1 MKKVFLIPLVL
12 FFGLVIFLAVG
23 LQRDPKEIPSPLVGK
38 PAPAF
43 KLFTLAENDR
53 TFEPK
58 DMLGQVWMLNVWAT
72 WCVACKV
79 EHPLL
84 VEFSKQ
90 QNLPIVGLSYKEIQP
105 QDEPLGAKLAPQAK
119 LLLAR
124 QRSEKFLQVRGNPY
138 VLTAIDLD
146 GRVGIDYG
154 VYGVPETYVIDQ
166 QGVIRYK
173 LVGAITPDILLKKI
187 LPLVSELKKT

>member
-1 MKKVFLIPLVL
+1 MKKLFLIPLVL

-43 KLFTLAENDR
+43 KLFTLAANGQ

-58 DMLGQVWMLNVWAT
+58 DMQGQVWMLNVWAT

-84 VEFSKQ
+84 VEFSKM

-105 QDEPLGAKLAPQAK
+105 QDEPLGVKMTPEAK

-124 QRSEKFLQVRGNPY
+124 QRSEIFLQARGNPY
-138 VLTAIDLD
+138 VLTALDID

-154 VYGVPETYVIDQ
+154 VYGVPETYVIDK

-173 LVGAITPDILLKKI
+173 LVGAINPEILLKKI
-187 LPLVSELKKT
+187 LPLVNELKRT